1 MSLLPPHPS
10 GDHVDHKIDD
20 TCTREHCFHACDA
33 LYCELY
39 HANPIPPTFP
49 DEKYPLFVT
58 WNTAHGDDWRLRG
71 CIGNF
76 EPMLLHDGL
85 AKYALISAF
94 EDSRFREI
102 SRSELPRLQCGISLL
117 TNFEQ
122 ANSYLDWTI
131 GVHGIYITFSHPSL
145 LESSSEAPSPYSS
158 TPNLPTVTSKQR
170 FTATYLPDVIPDQG
184 WTKIE
189 AIDSAI
195 HKAGWRGP
203 ITEVLRRSLKL
214 ERYQSSK
221 CTVTWKEYLD
231 WRKNHEGNH

>member
-1 MSLLPPHPS
+1 
-10 GDHVDHKIDD
+10 
-20 TCTREHCFHACDA
+20 
-33 LYCELY
+33 
-39 HANPIPPTFP
+39 
-49 DEKYPLFVT
+49 
-58 WNTAHGDDWRLRG
+58 
-71 CIGNF
+71 
-76 EPMLLHDGL
+76 MLLHDGL

-102 SRSELPRLQCGISLL
+102 SRSELPRLQCGWVFCCYYRSTIYTVRYILTASPRISLL